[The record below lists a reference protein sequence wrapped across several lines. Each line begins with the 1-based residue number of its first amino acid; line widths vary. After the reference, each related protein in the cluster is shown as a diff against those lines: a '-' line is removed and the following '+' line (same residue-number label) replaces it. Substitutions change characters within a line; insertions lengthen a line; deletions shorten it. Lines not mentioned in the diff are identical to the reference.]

1 MHPLPT
7 DQDLFARIRH
17 TTPHIT
23 ITTLDGSRWGRLISP
38 SPLPTQLP
46 HHETLNMVFIGSWTL
61 GLLALE
67 ALTGI
72 ISEQPGMISIQ
83 GLVTDDPLDTGAKI
97 SAKKRFWRYYT
108 DSEKEKYEWGI
119 LHHALPQKIPC
130 YTGDI
135 KCEGFHR
142 LLQEWD
148 PDVILVAAFGQVID
162 EYIINHPSL
171 GIYNIHPSDLLQ
183 GYGAGPQP
191 WEDLIARKANTTRL
205 TIHKVTEIIDSGSVV
220 GRSPEIN
227 ILLQDGSYCNDARMM
242 GEKTFVPV
250 EPMARELVLELTA
263 KKKAGKTGFIEHIDF
278 DSIFGPSYKAR
289 LMEPINLSERGHI
302 LPLPEGERSYTV

>member
-7 DQDLFARIRH
+7 DQDLIDRIRH

-23 ITTLDGSRWGRLISP
+23 ITTLEGSRWGRLISP
-38 SPLPTQLP
+38 APLSTLP
-46 HHETLNMVFIGSWTL
+46 PKPATLNMVFIGSWTL

-72 ISEQPGMISIQ
+72 MKEQPGMINLR
-83 GLVTDDPLDTGAKI
+83 GLVTDDPLDTEAKI
-97 SAKKRFWRYYT
+97 SAKKRFWRYYSDT
-108 DSEKEKYEWGI
+108 EKEKYEWGI
-119 LHHALPQKIPC
+119 LHHALPLGIPC

-135 KCEGFHR
+135 KCDGFHKV
-142 LLQEWD
+142 LKEWD
-148 PDVILVAAFGQVID
+148 PDAILVAGFGQLID
-162 EYIINHPSL
+162 EIITHYPPL

-191 WEDLIARKANTTRL
+191 WEDLIARKANTSRV

-227 ILLQDGSYCNDARMM
+227 VLLQDGSHCNDARMI

-250 EPMARELVLELTA
+250 EPMARELVLELA
-263 KKKAGKTGFIEHIDF
+263 ARKKAGKTGFIDQIDF
-278 DSIFGPSYKAR
+278 DNIFGPAYKSR
-289 LMEPINLSERGHI
+289 LMESINLSERGRI